1 MRQRLPATRK
11 GKTVKIEIA
20 DQCTLYI
27 TVNTDKDGNPREMF
41 IKASAGWNGWCD
53 ALAETASLYLQCEDS
68 KWSTLM
74 RHWRGHRF
82 VPEGGIGQGSSIVD
96 AIARAME
103 DQEQT
108 EIEKG
113 GEG

>member
-82 VPEGGIGQGSSIVD
+82 DPQAIGKGSSIVD
-96 AIARAME
+96 AVARAME
-103 DQEQT
+103 DEEAMET
-108 EIEKG
+108 KKSV
-113 GEG
+113 